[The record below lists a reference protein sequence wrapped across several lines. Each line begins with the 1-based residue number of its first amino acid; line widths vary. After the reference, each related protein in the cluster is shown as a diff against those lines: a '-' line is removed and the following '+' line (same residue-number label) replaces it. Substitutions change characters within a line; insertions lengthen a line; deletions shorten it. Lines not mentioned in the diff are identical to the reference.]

1 VVSAFTA
8 QVCLSPSFGV
18 GGLRAGNGLWRPI
31 AANRSAFRGHS
42 ALSRGPGQSQAQA
55 DVYSVAGRAMTV
67 GFSEPVPGSETAI
80 HGLTEQEAQRRA
92 RSGLANTM
100 SKVNSRSLRDILKAN
115 LLTRFN
121 ALLGS
126 LFVAIL
132 VVGPIQDALFG
143 LILVANALIGIG
155 QELRAKVTLERLAIL
170 AAPRARVVRDGVAR
184 GLQVSEIV
192 VGDLLEVEAG
202 DEIVVDGI
210 VESDEPLEL
219 NEALL
224 TGESTPLAKLREA
237 ELLAGSFVTAGL
249 GRYRATRVGEA
260 SYARRLMAEAK
271 RFQLVRSELMR
282 GINQILRIVTWVIV
296 PTSIVVAASQLRAN
310 PSLADAVRGSVAG
323 VVTLVPE
330 GLVLLTSASLAL
342 AVIRLGR
349 RKVLIQQLPA
359 VEMLA
364 RTDVICL
371 DKTGT
376 LTELESSVERVEP
389 LSTGADWKDAL
400 ASIGRAEPRPN
411 ASIRAIAAAYPAETG
426 WVLESRVPFSSGR
439 KWSAFQFTGRGWWVL
454 GAPDVLVDRAEQNYD
469 LEPLVTRVTG
479 DGQRVLLLG
488 RADQADGEIGLRN
501 LKPAALVVL
510 AEEIKPDAAQT
521 LAQLVSQGVAIRLI
535 SGDHPSTVAK
545 VASRVG
551 LISSIAI
558 DGRDLPESESELANL
573 AESNSTF
580 GRVSP
585 DQKRRLIRALQ
596 AAGHT
601 VAMVGDGVNDVLALK
616 EADLGIAMGGGS
628 GAARAVAAVVLIDGS
643 FAGLPAVLAE
653 GRRVIGNVERLAS
666 LFFTK
671 TVYAFLLA
679 VSVSVTVLPFPF
691 LPRQLTLISAFTI
704 GIPSVFLALAPSF
717 ERSPGGF
724 MSRVLRFALP
734 AGMVAGAATFAAY
747 VLAINEPN
755 ISRSEERTVAT
766 IVIAAIGLWI
776 LARLAR
782 PLTTRRRALL
792 VAMSAGLLAAF
803 LIPTLRTLF
812 DLDFPRPVVAL
823 AAVGVIFLA
832 FLGLVVGERAA
843 TFVGSLA
850 LRLVGVGRQSRQIRR
865 AG

>member
-1 VVSAFTA
+1 MSPHTESSEPGTVPPRRAAVSPVARPVV
-8 QVCLSPSFGV
+8 
-18 GGLRAGNGLWRPI
+18 
-31 AANRSAFRGHS
+31 
-42 ALSRGPGQSQAQA
+42 
-55 DVYSVAGRAMTV
+55 TV
-67 GFSEPVPGSETAI
+67 GSLEPLPLSETPSR
-80 HGLTEQEAQRRA
+80 GLTEQEARRRA
-92 RSGLANTM
+92 DSGLANTM
-100 SKVNSRSLRDILKAN
+100 PEANSRSLTHILKAN

-126 LFVAIL
+126 LFVVIL
-132 VVGPIQDALFG
+132 VVGPIQDAVFG

-155 QELRAKVTLERLAIL
+155 QELRAKVTLDRLAIL

-192 VGDLLEVEAG
+192 VGDLVEVAAG
-202 DEIVVDGI
+202 DEIVVDGA

-224 TGESTPLAKLREA
+224 TGESTPVPKLTGA
-237 ELLAGSFVTAGL
+237 EVLAGSFVSAGL

-260 SYARRLMAEAK
+260 SYARRLTAEAR

-296 PTSIVVAASQLRAN
+296 PTSIVLAVSQLRAN
-310 PSLADAVRGSVAG
+310 PSLPDAIRGSVAG
-323 VVTLVPE
+323 VITLVPE

-349 RKVLIQQLPA
+349 RKVLVQQLPA

-376 LTELESSVERVEP
+376 LTQPESRVERVEP
-389 LSTGADWKDAL
+389 LSAGADWKEAL
-400 ASIGRAEPRPN
+400 ASIGRADPRPN
-411 ASIRAIAAAYPAETG
+411 ASIRAIAAAFAGQTG
-426 WVLESRVPFSSGR
+426 WLLESRVPFSSGR
-439 KWSAFQFTGRGWWVL
+439 KWSAFEFTGRGWWVL
-454 GAPDVLVDRAEQNYD
+454 GAPDVLVARAEQNHS
-469 LEPLVTRVTG
+469 LESRVVRMTSAG
-479 DGQRVLLLG
+479 ERVLLLA
-488 RADQADGEIGLRN
+488 RAEEAEAKRGLRG
-501 LKPAALVVL
+501 LEPVALVVL
-510 AEEIKPDAAQT
+510 AEEIKRDAAGT
-521 LAQLVSQGVAIRLI
+521 LAQLIAQGVAVKLI
-535 SGDHPSTVAK
+535 SGDHPSTVAR

-551 LISSIAI
+551 LQSSAAI
-558 DGRDLPESESELANL
+558 DGRDLPESESELAKL
-573 AESNSTF
+573 AESASVF

-596 AAGHT
+596 AGGHT

-643 FAGLPAVLAE
+643 FAGVPAVLAE

-679 VSVSVTVLPFPF
+679 LSVSVAVVPFPF

-717 ERSPGGF
+717 ERSPGNF
-724 MSRVLRFALP
+724 LRRVMRFAVPSGL
-734 AGMVAGAATFAAY
+734 VAGAATFAAY
-747 VLAINEPN
+747 ALAINEPN
-755 ISRSEERTVAT
+755 ISVSEERTVAT

-792 VAMSAGLLAAF
+792 VAMSAGLLSAF
-803 LIPTLRTLF
+803 LFPALRVLF
-812 DLDFPRPVVAL
+812 DLDFPRPIVAL
-823 AAVGVIFLA
+823 AAIGVVALA
-832 FLGLVVGERAA
+832 FLGLEVGDRAA
-843 TFVGSLA
+843 AMIGSLA
-850 LRLVGVGRQSRQIRR
+850 LSLGGVGQKIERGRR
-865 AG
+865 RR

>member
-1 VVSAFTA
+1 M
-8 QVCLSPSFGV
+8 P
-18 GGLRAGNGLWRPI
+18 
-31 AANRSAFRGHS
+31 
-42 ALSRGPGQSQAQA
+42 
-55 DVYSVAGRAMTV
+55 
-67 GFSEPVPGSETAI
+67 
-80 HGLTEQEAQRRA
+80 EA
-92 RSGLANTM
+92 
-100 SKVNSRSLRDILKAN
+100 NSRSLGDILKAN

-126 LFVAIL
+126 LLVVIL
-132 VVGPIQDALFG
+132 VVGPIQDAVFG

-155 QELRAKVTLERLAIL
+155 QELRAKLTLDRLAIL

-184 GLQVSEIV
+184 DLQVSEIV

-202 DEIVVDGI
+202 DEIVVDGD

-224 TGESTPLAKLREA
+224 TGESTPVPKLTGA
-237 ELLAGSFVTAGL
+237 EVLAGSFVSAGL

-260 SYARRLMAEAK
+260 SYARRLTAEAR

-296 PTSIVVAASQLRAN
+296 PTGILLAASQLKAN
-310 PSLADAVRGSVAG
+310 PNLSDAVRGSVAG
-323 VVTLVPE
+323 VITLVPE

-349 RKVLIQQLPA
+349 RMVLVQQLPA

-376 LTELESSVERVEP
+376 LTELESVVEHVEP
-389 LSTGADWKDAL
+389 LSAGTDWKEAL
-400 ASIGRAEPRPN
+400 ATIGHADPRPN
-411 ASIRAIAAAYPAETG
+411 PSIRAIAAAYPAQPG

-454 GAPDVLVDRAEQNYD
+454 GAPDVLVPRAEPDHD
-469 LEPLVTRVTG
+469 LGSRMARMTSE
-479 DGQRVLLLG
+479 GQRVLLLA
-488 RADQADGEIGLRN
+488 RAEEAHAQRGLRG
-501 LKPAALVVL
+501 LKPAALVGL
-510 AEEIKPDAAQT
+510 TEEIKPDAAET
-521 LAQLVSQGVAIRLI
+521 LSQLVAQGVAVKII
-535 SGDHPSTVAK
+535 SGDHPSTVAAI
-545 VASRVG
+545 ASRVG
-551 LISSIAI
+551 LPSSAAV
-558 DGRDLPESESELANL
+558 DGRDLPESESELERL
-573 AESNSTF
+573 AESASTF

-585 DQKRRLIRALQ
+585 DQKRRLVRALK
-596 AAGHT
+596 AGGHT

-628 GAARAVAAVVLIDGS
+628 GAARAVAAVILIDGS
-643 FAGLPAVLAE
+643 FAGVPAVLAE
-653 GRRVIGNVERLAS
+653 GRRVIGNVEQLAS

-679 VSVSVTVLPFPF
+679 VSVSVAVLPFPF

-724 MSRVLRFALP
+724 LGRVLRFAVP
-734 AGMVAGAATFAAY
+734 AGLVAGAATFAAY
-747 VLAINEPN
+747 ALAVNEPN
-755 ISRSEERTVAT
+755 ISTSEERTVAT

-782 PLTTRRRALL
+782 PLTTGRRALL
-792 VAMSAGLLAAF
+792 VAMSAGLLAA
-803 LIPTLRTLF
+803 LLSPSLRKLF
-812 DLDFPRPVVAL
+812 DLDLPKPIVGL
-823 AAVGVIFLA
+823 AAVGVIALA
-832 FLGLVVGERAA
+832 FLGLEAGDRVAA
-843 TFVGSLA
+843 LVARLA
-850 LRLVGVGRQSRQIRR
+850 LRLARVGEQIDQIRR
-865 AG
+865 HRSLK